1 MIVRC
6 YATERVLFGLDFF
19 DASINRVAAWVIGAR
34 NVEKALLWALLMPH
48 DRLRTLQDED
58 RFTELLMA
66 QEELKTLPFGAVW
79 EEYCRQCGVPENEVW
94 FQTVEKYEADVLK
107 GRN

>member
-1 MIVRC
+1 
-6 YATERVLFGLDFF
+6 
-19 DASINRVAAWVIGAR
+19 
-34 NVEKALLWALLMPH
+34 
-48 DRLRTLQDED
+48 
-58 RFTELLMA
+58 MA

-79 EEYCRQCGVPENEVW
+79 EEYCRQCGVPENEGW

>member
-1 MIVRC
+1 MAQLPILIKAANQIV
-6 YATERVLFGLDFF
+6 EF
-19 DASINRVAAWVIGAR
+19 R
-34 NVEKALLWALLMPH
+34 NVEKGLLWALLMPH
-48 DRLRTLQDED
+48 DWLRTLQDED

-94 FQTVEKYEADVLK
+94 FQIVEKYEADVLK

>member
-1 MIVRC
+1 MLI
-6 YATERVLFGLDFF
+6 GLDFF

-79 EEYCRQCGVPENEVW
+79 EEYCRQCGVPESEVW